1 MNMLQLIIYSLCIL
15 LPSLDKSIAWEQIGG
30 PPIELSSG
38 NVVSYT
44 ALSEGTVI
52 IQLSVGTSDS
62 YCQKSNVQ
70 IVHYIESMYDYFPDR
85 IELELAMEN
94 RYLDLYNSDSP
105 FLSRAAAY
113 NQLLVD
119 SAFLVEDVRRL
130 KRAAYY
136 LFQMDEVVDIDSEI
150 FLVEN
155 IERSLDD
162 LYRVYGGLFILK
174 NLDFT
179 QFDSDAVLLALQIV
193 SANQQLV
200 VKHSELHKLA
210 HSIGKTWSVPQ
221 IPEEKPII
229 ISPDGTPNQIV
240 FITHSRFDHFKL
252 EKPLT
257 ISKIRSITAMTP
269 SRIEG
274 VYSWQSVFNQW
285 IPRNAAGVTAVAI
298 DTHFAV
304 HDAQITPRWFREAY
318 ESDPDILLMAED
330 GSPIDLNDARYQ
342 TRWPLNIWRSEVKEL
357 TIDLATQFAQTFR
370 DSPEFLWY
378 VTASEN
384 LGPYFATTAGYRS
397 IGYNLSSI
405 LAFQSWLEEQYTS
418 IENINQQWQTSY
430 QTFDEIIPPSD
441 LTIVDEW
448 ERPHPCGSEFRKWV
462 IDYHIDWQKMIY
474 DTLKQNDPTTPV
486 LARHSRLLTELDG
499 SRIAETTDI
508 IGYHRSYPRFM
519 SGSIYIHSLNRFA
532 QKQLGQG
539 ECFWGIQEDKSR
551 ASEEKIQRHGMM
563 KYLYR
568 LTNWGR
574 HIQTWWYAYTPGWYM
589 TYYNGNWFNPTYD
602 LTTLRYCTGA
612 LPVGKA
618 KVKRLEEIFM
628 NSTIIP
634 SRVLVLQPNTSM
646 LSQRRYGE
654 SSYEIER
661 LHKILFENNIWYEII
676 PETYFKDG
684 RASLDNFD
692 VVVLPYALY
701 FYDGF
706 ATQLDSWIQ
715 NGGFLLSL
723 GPFGLYDKFGFDEP
737 TLWNNIFDELPIR
750 TERYWETWYWIW
762 SWALPDNNSLVE
774 KNYGSG
780 KIMTT
785 LKTLLRPSFSNNV
798 ENNILAAIA
807 AATPLPVTCSPYFES
822 TIRESN
828 DGKRYLSVLNR
839 NVDDRVT
846 SVIILQGEYQQ
857 GVDLD
862 IPDGFPITFN
872 IHNGRTHFPLTLDP
886 GEFTL
891 IALE

>member
-1 MNMLQLIIYSLCIL
+1 MLQLIIYSLCIL
-15 LPSLDKSIAWEQIGG
+15 LPGSMTWEQVEG
-30 PPIELSSG
+30 PPIQLSSG

-52 IQLSVGTSDS
+52 IQLSVGADPSNS

-70 IVHYIESMYDYFPDR
+70 IVQYIESMYDYFPDR
-85 IELELAMEN
+85 IELETAMEN
-94 RYLDLYNSDSP
+94 RYLDLHNSNSP
-105 FLSRAAAY
+105 FLSRAATY

-136 LFQMDEVVDIDSEI
+136 LRKMDELVDIDSEI
-150 FLVEN
+150 SLAED
-155 IERSLDD
+155 IEKSLDN
-162 LYRVYGGLFILK
+162 LYKIYGGLFILK
-174 NLDFT
+174 NLDFG
-179 QFDSDAVLLALQIV
+179 QFDSDAALLGLRIA
-193 SANQQLV
+193 SASQQLV
-200 VKHSELHKLA
+200 IKHSELHKLA
-210 HSIGKTWSVPQ
+210 HSIGKTWSVPP

-240 FITHSRFDHFKL
+240 FITRSRFDHFEL
-252 EKPLT
+252 EEPLT
-257 ISKIRSITAMTP
+257 INKIREISVSTP

-285 IPRNAAGVTAVAI
+285 IPQTAVGVTAAALT
-298 DTHFAV
+298 THFAV
-304 HDAQITPRWFREAY
+304 HDTQITPLWFREAY
-318 ESDPDILLMAED
+318 ESDPDIILMAED
-330 GSPIDLNDARYQ
+330 GSPIDLNNERYQ
-342 TRWPLNIWRSEVKEL
+342 TRWPLNIWRSEVREL
-357 TIDLATQFAQTFR
+357 TADLATQFAQTFR

-378 VTASEN
+378 VTAPEN
-384 LGPYFATTAGYRS
+384 TGPYFSTKAGYRS

-405 LAFQSWLEEQYTS
+405 LAFQSWLKEQYTS

-441 LTIVDEW
+441 LMVVDEW
-448 ERPHPCGSEFRKWV
+448 ERPHPCGSEFHKWV
-462 IDYHIDWQKMIY
+462 IDYHLDWQKMIY

-486 LARHSRLLTELDG
+486 LVSHNRLLTGLDG
-499 SRIAETTDI
+499 SRIAETADV
-508 IGYHRSYPRFM
+508 IGYHSSYPRFM
-519 SGSIYIHSLNRFA
+519 SRSIYIYSLNRFA
-532 QKQLGQG
+532 QKQLGQR
-539 ECFWGIQEDKSR
+539 ECFWGIQEDRPR
-551 ASEEKIQRHGMM
+551 ASEEKIQHHGMM

-574 HIQTWWYAYTPGWYM
+574 HIQTWWYAYTPAWYM
-589 TYYNGNWFNPTYD
+589 TYYNSNWFNPTYD

-634 SRVLVLQPNTSM
+634 SRVLVLQPNASM
-646 LSQRRYGE
+646 LSQRRDGE
-654 SSYEIER
+654 SSIEIGK
-661 LHKILFENNIWYEII
+661 LHNILFENNIWYEII
-676 PETYFKDG
+676 PETYFEDG

-692 VVVLPYALY
+692 VVVLPYTLY

-723 GPFGLYDKFGFDEP
+723 GPFGLYDKFGFDKP
-737 TLWNNIFDELPIR
+737 TLWNNIFNELPIR
-750 TERYWETWYWIW
+750 TERYWEQWHWIW
-762 SWALPDNNSLVE
+762 SWTLSDNNSSLVE
-774 KNYGSG
+774 KFYGSG
-780 KIMTT
+780 KVMTV
-785 LKTLLRPSFSNNV
+785 LKTLLKYNFAKSI
-798 ENNILAAIA
+798 ENDILTAIA

-839 NVDDRVT
+839 NVDDRVMG
-846 SVIILQGEYQQ
+846 VIILQGEYQQ

-862 IPDGFPITFN
+862 IPNGFPITFN
-872 IHNGRTHFPLTLDP
+872 ISNGRTYFFLTLDP
-886 GEFTL
+886 GEFTV